1 MSFVLLVWSQTSGWR
16 EGGGGGGGGG
26 RSQTDIFTV
35 TVAVSRQ
42 HTQRPI
48 HTDGAQLCLAPGK
61 C

>member
-1 MSFVLLVWSQTSGWR
+1 MSFVLLVCGHKAQ
-16 EGGGGGGGGG
+16 EEEEEEEEEGG
-26 RSQTDIFTV
+26 RSETDIFTV